1 MMPLDDALDRSRAQ
15 LSTQPFAAAPTET
28 WGVRFNAYGAM
39 FVTATIFLL
48 MLIGLSIAA
57 WWRDTQLFN
66 GLMETVKALVMVAA
80 GFWIGS
86 SNSSQK
92 KDDTLAATAAALAT
106 STPAPVVTTTT
117 TEAPAATTTTTTGPA
132 SSPELL
138 PRPCP

>member
-1 MMPLDDALDRSRAQ
+1 MPLDSPVDRSPTR
-15 LSTQPFAAAPTET
+15 LPVEPFTAAAPVEA
-28 WGVRFNAYGAM
+28 WGRRFNAYGAM

-48 MLIGLSIAA
+48 MLIGLAIAA
-57 WWRDTQLFN
+57 WWRDAQLFN

-106 STPAPVVTTTT
+106 STPAPLLT
-117 TEAPAATTTTTTGPA
+117 ATTTGTTGPA
-132 SSPELL
+132 PTPELL
-138 PRPCP
+138 PRPAS